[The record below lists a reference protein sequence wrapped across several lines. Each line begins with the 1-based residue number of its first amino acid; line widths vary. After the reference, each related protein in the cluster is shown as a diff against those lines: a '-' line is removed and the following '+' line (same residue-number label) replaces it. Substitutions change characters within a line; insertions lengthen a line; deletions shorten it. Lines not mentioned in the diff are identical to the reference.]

1 VTTTTPMTA
10 TTFEQVWPQVS
21 LDADCGAQPVGRADR
36 PGIPDVLQLLRGT
49 PGWARTGLGA
59 PRGRRLRG
67 ATRVLEWLVTWP
79 GEGWQQRW
87 LAARADHG
95 LGWIDELSAG
105 DRRSAHINRAEVCAG
120 LNWLFLARV
129 LRPGYDFFT
138 HFKAFALFELAPQVI
153 SPDLFARIDDAA
165 QAALLPGWDL
175 IRARNALV
183 KIALHTGKDLE
194 AITGED
200 LLQCQAWARRHHK
213 KVKGLHAAWDLLA
226 NIGMLS
232 KDTSLRDAVRQGQRP
247 TAELVDS
254 YRLHSRSVREVL
266 VRYLDERRPALDY
279 NSLRRLVGCL
289 AGTFWADI
297 ERHHPGIDS
306 LRLPEPV
313 AQAWKE
319 RLHVVTTSNGST
331 RARRSRLDVLTV
343 VRAFYLDIQ
352 EWAHTDPSWAVWA
365 APSPVRRGD
374 TGGIVKARQQV
385 SAQMHQRIRERLPQ
399 LPILVETAERHHTEQ
414 RGLLQAANKTPA
426 GHVFEHGG
434 RRYRV
439 IDGTADATSG
449 GRSDP
454 GQVIV
459 EEIPAADRF
468 DLARAEDE
476 AFWSW
481 AIIETLRHTGVR
493 IEELLEITHLA
504 LVSYQLPDTAELVPL
519 LQVVPSK
526 SNEERL
532 LLVSPE
538 LASVFA
544 TIITRLRRHNAGTVP
559 LVSRYDGYE
568 RLTGPPLPHL
578 FQRRVGRRSQ
588 VISYNTVRRLLNN
601 TVALTG
607 LRDVAGQPLNFTAH
621 DFRRIFTTEAVTG
634 GLPVHIAARLLGH
647 HSLTTTQAYLAV
659 FQDDLI
665 RTYRGFLD
673 ARRAVRPAAEYRE
686 PTDDEWAEFQQ
697 HFELRKLELGTCS
710 RPYQTPCQH
719 EHACIRCPMLRLDP
733 KQRGRLLEIIRNL
746 TDRIAEA
753 RMNGWHGEAQG
764 LHTSLEAARAKL
776 ASLDRTLN
784 AGKRGVTDLATPII
798 RRPEPSEDP
807 SPLTHAHHPDRKELT

>member
-1 VTTTTPMTA
+1 MTA
-10 TTFEQVWPQVS
+10 TILEQVLPQACRDGECGPHAVS
-21 LDADCGAQPVGRADR
+21 PGDRLDVA
-36 PGIPDVLQLLRGT
+36 DVLQMLRDI
-49 PGWARTGLGA
+49 PGWSQTGLGA

-67 ATRVLEWLVTWP
+67 AKRMLEWLTTWP

-87 LAARADHG
+87 MAARADHG

-105 DRRSAHINRAEVCAG
+105 DRRSTGINRAELCAG
-120 LNWLFLARV
+120 LNWLFLGRV

-138 HFKAFALFELAPQVI
+138 HFKAFVLFELTPQVI
-153 SPDLFARIDDAA
+153 SPDLFTRIDQDATA
-165 QAALLPGWDL
+165 SNILDRDLALA
-175 IRARNALV
+175 RAALV
-183 KIALHTGKDLE
+183 KIALHTGKDVECL
-194 AITGED
+194 TGED
-200 LLQCQAWARRHHK
+200 FLECRAWAVRHHK

-226 NIGMLS
+226 SVGVLG
-232 KDTSLRDAVRQGQRP
+232 KDTSLRDAVRQGQRS

-254 YRLHSRSVREVL
+254 YGLRSRYVREVL

-279 NSLRRLVGCL
+279 NSLRGLVGAL

-297 ERHHPGIDS
+297 EQHHPGIDN

-352 EWAHTDPSWAVWA
+352 EWAHTDPTWAVWA

-399 LPILVETAERHHTEQ
+399 LPILVETAERRHAEQ
-414 RGLLQAANKTPA
+414 RELLQAATEVA
-426 GHVFEHGG
+426 VGHLFERGG
-434 RRYRV
+434 RRYQRL
-439 IDGTADATSG
+439 GSTEDATHG
-449 GRSDP
+449 DRSDP
-454 GQVIV
+454 GPVMV
-459 EEIPAADRF
+459 EEISTQDKL
-468 DLARAEDE
+468 DLTRAEDE

-504 LVSYQLPDTAELVPL
+504 LISYQLPDTAELVPL

-532 LLVSPE
+532 LLISPE

-568 RLTGPPLPHL
+568 RLTGPALPHL

-588 VISYNTVRRLLNN
+588 VISYNTVRRLLNA
-601 TVALTG
+601 TVARTG
-607 LRDVAGQPLNFTAH
+607 LRDAAGQPLNYTAH

-647 HSLTTTQAYLAV
+647 HSLATTQAYLAV

-673 ARRAVRPAAEYRE
+673 ARRAVRPQAEYRE
-686 PTDDEWAEFQQ
+686 PTEEEWAEFQQ
-697 HFELRKLELGTCS
+697 HFELRKLELGTCG
-710 RPYQTPCQH
+710 RPYGTPCQH
-719 EHACIRCPMLRLDP
+719 EHACVRCPMLRVDP
-733 KQRGRLLEIIRNL
+733 RQRGRLAEIIRNL
-746 TDRIAEA
+746 GDRIAEA
-753 RMNGWHGEAQG
+753 RMNGWLGEVQG
-764 LHTSLEAARAKL
+764 LHTSLEAAKSKL
-776 ASLDRTLN
+776 ASLDRTTN
-784 AGKRGVTDLATPII
+784 SSRRGVTDLATPII
-798 RRPEPSEDP
+798 RRPDQLQQPITAAPGDER
-807 SPLTHAHHPDRKELT
+807 DRKELT

>member
-1 VTTTTPMTA
+1 MTTMTLKTVTS
-10 TTFEQVWPQVS
+10 FEQVLPRSQDVN
-21 LDADCGAQPVGRADR
+21 CGAHAFGRADR
-36 PGIPDVLQLLRGT
+36 LGIAEVLQLLRGT
-49 PGWARTGLGA
+49 AGWSRTGLGA

-67 ATRVLEWLVTWP
+67 ARRVLEWLATWP

-87 LAARADHG
+87 VAAGADHG

-105 DRRSAHINRAEVCAG
+105 DSRSANINRAELCAG

-138 HFKAFALFELAPQVI
+138 HFKAFVLFELAPQVI
-153 SPDLFARIDDAA
+153 SPDLFARIDAAA
-165 QAALLPGWDL
+165 QATQLPDWDL
-175 IRARNALV
+175 VLARNALV
-183 KIALHTGKDLE
+183 KACLHAGKDLE
-194 AITGED
+194 AVTGED
-200 LLQCQAWARRHHK
+200 LLQCRAWACRHRK
-213 KVKGLHAAWDLLA
+213 KVKGLYAAWDLLA
-226 NIGMLS
+226 AIGVLG
-232 KDTSLRDAVRQGQRP
+232 KDTSLRDAVRQGQRS
-247 TAELVDS
+247 TAELVEF
-254 YRLHSRSVREVL
+254 YGLRSRSVRDVL
-266 VRYLDERRPALDY
+266 VRYLDDRRPALDY

-297 ERHHPGIDS
+297 EQHHPGIDS

-319 RLHVVTTSNGST
+319 RLHLVTTSNGST

-399 LPILVETAERHHTEQ
+399 LPVLVETAERHHTDQ
-414 RGLLQAANKTPA
+414 RALLQAATKTPA

-434 RRYRV
+434 QRYRV
-439 IDGTADATSG
+439 IDSAADATSG
-449 GRSDP
+449 DRSDP
-454 GQVIV
+454 GRVMV
-459 EEIPAADRF
+459 EEISTANRL
-468 DLARAEDE
+468 DLTRAEDE

-532 LLVSPE
+532 LLISPE

-544 TIITRLRRHNAGTVP
+544 TIITRHRRHHGGTVP

-578 FQRRVGRRSQ
+578 FQRRFRRRSQ
-588 VISYNTVRRLLNN
+588 VISYNTVRKLLNN

-607 LRDVAGQPLNFTAH
+607 LRDAAGQPLNFTAH
-621 DFRRIFTTEAVTG
+621 DFRRIFATEAVTG

-647 HSLTTTQAYLAV
+647 HSLSTTQAYLAV

-673 ARRAVRPAAEYRE
+673 TRRAVRPAAEYRE
-686 PTDDEWAEFQQ
+686 PTDAEWAEFQQ
-697 HFELRKLELGTCS
+697 HFELRKLELGTCG

-733 KQRGRLLEIIRNL
+733 KQRGRLVEIIRNL

-764 LHTSLEAARAKL
+764 LHTSLEAARNKL
-776 ASLDRTLN
+776 ASVDRTRN
-784 AGKRGVTDLATPII
+784 TNKRGVTDLATPII
-798 RRPEPSEDP
+798 RRPRPPNSPADP
-807 SPLTHAHHPDRKELT
+807 LPLSQATTKTGRS